1 MYDLTPSDWFD
12 LLNERF
18 TARTKEVWQDGR
30 PSPDDVRP
38 RNKMLDLLWSYYVG
52 DPPLPQVAEKY
63 RPIFRE
69 EMRKARCNYAPMC
82 VGAMLD
88 RMELQA
94 VSTDQDRDTNGDDL
108 ATEIMDESGFAAKFK
123 DCLAYM
129 FGMGESFAMAVPG
142 KPLPSI
148 YAIDPR
154 RCVGIPDPLNPVRLR
169 AALVKEYDPILKV
182 EKAYL
187 FLPGEKW
194 ELTLGAN
201 GQWELSSDAAEPIT
215 GIDELGGIP
224 IVRFENPNGLGE
236 YEPHIDL
243 LDRINDTTLQRMV
256 LTKYQSF
263 RQRAVVLDDDGDE
276 DDEDGETTDLDTDAL
291 SADPGSLWVLRGAS
305 FWESNQA
312 DLTPIITAKRDDVK
326 EFAAVT
332 STPLH
337 LITPDA
343 ANGSAQGAGLMRES
357 ATAKIRDR
365 RARVTPALK
374 LLWRIAFAFAG
385 SPDRTR
391 LRMHWGPIE
400 FRSLAE
406 KGSAT
411 AQAAT
416 ALSTERLLTDIWEMS
431 PQDAAEVIQ
440 QRTAD
445 ALLAVPTQAP
455 PQTRPAVTENDS
467 ADQL

>member
-1 MYDLTPSDWFD
+1 MYDDLSPSDWFD
-12 LLNERF
+12 LLDARF
-18 TARTKEVWQDGR
+18 TARTHEQWQDGR
-30 PSPDDVRP
+30 PFPLDHLQP
-38 RNKMLDLLWSYYVG
+38 RNQALDRLWSYYVG
-52 DPPLPQVAEKY
+52 DPPLPDVAEKY
-63 RPIFRE
+63 RDIFRD

-94 VSTDQDRDTNGDDL
+94 VSTQQDQDLDGDDL
-108 ATEIMDESGFAAKFK
+108 AADIMDESGFAAQFK
-123 DCLAYM
+123 DCLAFM
-129 FGMGESFAMAVPG
+129 FGMGEAFAMVVPG
-142 KPLPSI
+142 EPLPSI

-154 RCVGIPDPLNPVRLR
+154 RCVGIPDPQNPVRMA
-169 AALVKEYDPILKV
+169 AALVKEFDPIRKV
-182 EKAYL
+182 QRAYL

-194 ELTLGAN
+194 ELEMGSTNLW
-201 GQWELSSDAAEPIT
+201 QLTSDQAEPVT
-215 GIDELGGIP
+215 GIDHLGGVP
-224 IVRFENPNGLGE
+224 IVRFENANGLGE
-236 YEPHIDL
+236 YEPHVDL

-263 RQRAVVLDDDGDE
+263 RQRAVILEDDVNDD
-276 DDEDGETTDLDTDAL
+276 DDEDGAETADLETDAL
-291 SADPGSLWVLRGAS
+291 SADPGSLWIMRKAK

-343 ANGSAQGAGLMRES
+343 ANGSAEGAGLMRES
-357 ATAKIRDR
+357 ATSKIRDR
-365 RARVTPALK
+365 RARVTPPLK

-385 SPDRTR
+385 SAERTR
-391 LRMHWGPIE
+391 LRLHWGPIE

-411 AQAAT
+411 AQSGT
-416 ALSTERLLTDIWEMS
+416 ALSLERTLTDIWELS
-431 PQDAAEVIQ
+431 PQEAAVVIR

-445 ALLAVPTQAP
+445 SLMSV
-455 PQTRPAVTENDS
+455 RSNDGPA
-467 ADQL
+467 A

>member
-1 MYDLTPSDWFD
+1 MTVYDLDPHEWFD

-18 TARTKEVWQDGR
+18 TARTKPAWQDGR
-30 PSPDDVRP
+30 PCPTDLKP
-38 RNKMLDLLWSYYVG
+38 RNQVLDTLWSYYVG

-63 RPIFRE
+63 RDIFRE

-108 ATEIMDESGFAAKFK
+108 ATQIMDESGFAARFK
-123 DCLAYM
+123 DCLAFM
-129 FGMGESFAMAVPG
+129 FGMSESFAMAVPG
-142 KPLPSI
+142 GPLPSI

-154 RCVGIPDPLNPVRLR
+154 RCVGIPDPLNPVRLC
-169 AALVKEYDPILKV
+169 AALVREYDPVLKQ
-182 EKAYL
+182 ERAFL

-194 ELTLGAN
+194 ELRLDN
-201 GQWELSSDAAEPIT
+201 NYWRLESDQAEPVT
-215 GIDELGGIP
+215 GIDHLGGIP
-224 IVRFENPNGLGE
+224 IVRFENANGLGE

-263 RQRAVVLDDDGDE
+263 RQRAVILEDGDADDD
-276 DDEDGETTDLDTDAL
+276 DDEVEEPDLDTDAL
-291 SADPGSLWVLRGAS
+291 SADPGSLWVLRGAK

-343 ANGSAQGAGLMRES
+343 ANGSAEGAGLMRES
-357 ATAKIRDR
+357 ATSKIRDR
-365 RARVTPALK
+365 RARVTPPLK

-385 SPDRTR
+385 QPNRTG
-391 LRMHWGPIE
+391 LKLHWGPIE

-406 KGSAT
+406 KGSAS
-411 AQAAT
+411 AQSKD
-416 ALSTERLLTDIWEMS
+416 ALSLERILTDIWEMS
-431 PQDAAEVIQ
+431 PQDAAQVIQ
-440 QRTAD
+440 QRMAD
-445 ALLAVPTQAP
+445 VLMAANDAP
-455 PQTRPAVTENDS
+455 QVTGDG

>member
-1 MYDLTPSDWFD
+1 VTVYDDLTPSDWFD
-12 LLNERF
+12 LLDARF
-18 TARTKEVWQDGR
+18 TARTHEVWQDGR
-30 PSPDDVRP
+30 PFATDHLLP
-38 RNKMLDLLWSYYVG
+38 RHKALDRLWSYYVG
-52 DPPLPQVAEKY
+52 DPPLPDVAEKY
-63 RPIFRE
+63 REIFRE

-94 VSTDQDRDTNGDDL
+94 VSTAQDEDTNGDDL
-108 ATEIMDESGFAAKFK
+108 AADIMDESGFAAQFK

-129 FGMGESFAMAVPG
+129 FGMGEGFAMVIPG
-142 KPLPSI
+142 DPLPSI

-154 RCVGIPDPLNPVRLR
+154 RCVGIPDPQNPVRLQ
-169 AALVKEYDPILKV
+169 AALVKEFDPIRQV
-182 EKAYL
+182 QRAYL

-194 ELTLGAN
+194 ELEMGSIN
-201 GQWELSSDAAEPIT
+201 QWQLTSTTAEPVT
-215 GIDELGGIP
+215 GIDHLGGVP
-224 IVRFENPNGLGE
+224 IVRFENANGLGE
-236 YEPHIDL
+236 YEPHVDL

-263 RQRAVVLDDDGDE
+263 RQRAVILEDDGD
-276 DDEDGETTDLDTDAL
+276 DNGDEEEPPNLDMDGL
-291 SADPGSLWVLRGAS
+291 SADPGSLWVLRGAK

-343 ANGSAQGAGLMRES
+343 ANGSAEGAGLMRES
-357 ATAKIRDR
+357 ATSKIRDR
-365 RARVTPALK
+365 RARVTPPLK
-374 LLWRIAFAFAG
+374 LLWRIAFSFANAPER
-385 SPDRTR
+385 SRVR
-391 LRMHWGPIE
+391 LHWGPIE

-411 AQAAT
+411 AQSGT
-416 ALSTERLLTDIWEMS
+416 ALSLERTLTDIWELS
-431 PQDAAEVIQ
+431 PQEAALVIR

-445 ALLAVPTQAP
+445 GLMNVGRSDGTAA
-455 PQTRPAVTENDS
+455 
-467 ADQL
+467 